1 MQTMLRFGQAIAGF
15 ACAVVVS
22 GCTNFIPLSAQRTIR
37 GIPSAEAAVVI
48 PTSVIGRLN
57 DVRLD
62 MGPGTCAPLVAN
74 ETGVFFE
81 SNRTVV
87 VRSWIMNP
95 ETLPGGVFVPD
106 DPTQACKPFYYRMR
120 MPILVKKTQNP
131 ATVILIDKRTGKKT
145 PLRLE

>member
-1 MQTMLRFGQAIAGF
+1 MQTMLRFGQAIAGLAF
-15 ACAVVVS
+15 VVVVS
-22 GCTNFIPLSAQRTIR
+22 GCANLLPLSAQRTIR
-37 GIPSAEAAVVI
+37 GIPTKEASVVI

-62 MGPGTCAPLVAN
+62 MGPGTCAPLIAN
-74 ETGVFFE
+74 DTGVFFE
-81 SNRTVV
+81 SNKMVV

-95 ETLPGGVFVPD
+95 ETLPGGVFVPN

-120 MPILVKKTQNP
+120 MPIPVKKTQDP
-131 ATVILIDKRTGKKT
+131 ATVFLIDKRTGKKT